1 MNAQLKS
8 TCEEAIRDEA
18 MDRRELFV
26 VDQWIEKHDML
37 SVLYEQIANEILE
50 ENIGEYVVEDVL
62 QKLVREGAFVIA

>member
-1 MNAQLKS
+1 
-8 TCEEAIRDEA
+8 

-50 ENIGEYVVEDVL
+50 ENIGEYVVEDIL